1 MDGSNRRV
9 IFPNASCKCRTFH
22 YVVFPTLFYHSLTH
36 FLPIHVD
43 TDALCSVVRRQ
54 PVLGVL
60 VVEGPRRDD
69 DEEGEGGAGEANVE
83 CELDVL
89 LREANEESNNLG

>member
-1 MDGSNRRV
+1 MNHGLQSWYCFGLPLCTSTSV
-9 IFPNASCKCRTFH
+9 MLC
-22 YVVFPTLFYHSLTH
+22 LTNL
-36 FLPIHVD
+36 LPIHVD
-43 TDALCSVVRRQ
+43 AVARCRGVVRWQ